1 LGYTVYRHHGQLY
14 AALKGQ
20 AWEKADWAEGACL
33 QFRFWPY
40 SFFDVENI
48 RISPQAPENPVAPSE
63 EKTAL
68 ALDLK
73 ALDSVDG
80 WVSDEVVL
88 RGRKVRL
95 FFELFAPEEDSP
107 SIDGALGVNIGIATD
122 AILGSYEQIVK
133 EGQRGLIFTLMES
146 DKKISFSYELKDD
159 VLTLVLQEA
168 NWPHFGKISG
178 AYKFHQRKP

>member
-1 LGYTVYRHHGQLY
+1 
-14 AALKGQ
+14 
-20 AWEKADWAEGACL
+20 
-33 QFRFWPY
+33 
-40 SFFDVENI
+40 VENI
-48 RISPQAPENPVAPSE
+48 RISPQAPENPAAPSE

-80 WVSDEVVL
+80 WVSDKVVL